1 MNPLN
6 PLDLIGRGI
15 GLARGAV
22 GLATAAPKIA
32 LHLLRRHD
40 ESTTVTAQPRPGVD
54 ERSPSGAAPG
64 GTGRR
69 PPTPARTPGR
79 ATTREGSIE
88 VTKGPPEP
96 TSAAG
101 ASVGVAGTAAAPG
114 SAAAASAPDP
124 TAATTARHRRTAPQG
139 ERRTRDVSPAPSA
152 ARPRTPEPKRSEIDR
167 RREEAREAEAEHPA
181 GLVESEGAAA
191 PGAQI
196 HVDAPFEGYDAMKAA
211 EIVAR
216 AKSATDAER
225 AVIRLY
231 EQTHKKRKSI
241 LDATAT

>member
-6 PLDLIGRGI
+6 PFDLIGRGI

-40 ESTTVTAQPRPGVD
+40 DESTVTAYPRPGVD
-54 ERSPSGAAPG
+54 GRSASGPAPG

-79 ATTREGSIE
+79 ATSAEGAVE

-101 ASVGVAGTAAAPG
+101 ASGGVGGTAAAPG
-114 SAAAASAPDP
+114 TAAAAGAPDP
-124 TAATTARHRRTAPQG
+124 TTATSTRRQRTAPQG

-152 ARPRTPEPKRSEIDR
+152 ARPRAPEPTRSEIDR
-167 RREEAREAEAEHPA
+167 RREEAREAEAEHPT

-191 PGAQI
+191 PGAELR
-196 HVDAPFEGYDAMKAA
+196 VDAPFEGYDQMKAG
-211 EIVAR
+211 EIVAL
-216 AKSATDAER
+216 A
-225 AVIRLY
+225 
-231 EQTHKKRKSI
+231 
-241 LDATAT
+241 